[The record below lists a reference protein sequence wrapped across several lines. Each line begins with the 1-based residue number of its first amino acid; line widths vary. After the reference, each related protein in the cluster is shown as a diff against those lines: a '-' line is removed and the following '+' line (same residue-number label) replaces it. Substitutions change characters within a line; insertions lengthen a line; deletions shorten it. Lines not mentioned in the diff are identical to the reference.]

1 MNQDKCDAMKNV
13 QAVCFAL
20 DDLRLFLDTHP
31 YEKEA
36 ISNYEQYKNQRKQI
50 LQEYEQN
57 FGPILAYNVKQENQ
71 WTWVESPW
79 PWEGEL

>member
-1 MNQDKCDAMKNV
+1 MNQDKCDAMKKV

-36 ISNYEQYKNQRKQI
+36 MSSYEQYKNQRKQI

-57 FGPILAYNVKQENQ
+57 FGSILAYDVNQENQ

-79 PWEGEL
+79 PWEGEM